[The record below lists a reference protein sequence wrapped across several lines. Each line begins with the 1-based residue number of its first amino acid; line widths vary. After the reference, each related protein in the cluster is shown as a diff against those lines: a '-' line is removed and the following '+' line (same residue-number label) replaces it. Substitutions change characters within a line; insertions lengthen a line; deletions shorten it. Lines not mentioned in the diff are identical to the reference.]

1 MTRRVKVFPRYDN
14 TKMMDRRIPTPSS
27 KRRPRK
33 SPGSPATRELGA
45 CMEGNCR
52 TLPQPKGSQRIGDR
66 GGTSRSLDQIHPS
79 ASRYSSVIIFSCHV
93 REITIHRQVGR
104 VVPCICYTWRRPLRT
119 AKDNAMC
126 NNDSRNLHRCVSK
139 CLGPAISG
147 RDRCGGGAAASRF
160 HTWSETFFPRGTRN
174 PLGHCSLFLLP
185 KRSCLASA
193 SDPARAPLLLHHPF
207 LQLRIVHCAVPYG
220 VRLWK
225 MGSCCAQVRL
235 TDTTGRR
242 CVH

>member
-1 MTRRVKVFPRYDN
+1 
-14 TKMMDRRIPTPSS
+14 
-27 KRRPRK
+27 
-33 SPGSPATRELGA
+33 
-45 CMEGNCR
+45 MEGNCR

-147 RDRCGGGAAASRF
+147 RDRSGVGAAASRF

-174 PLGHCSLFLLP
+174 PLGHCSLFPAAQTQLSRIRI
-185 KRSCLASA
+185 RSGPCATVT
-193 SDPARAPLLLHHPF
+193 PAFPHPF

-220 VRLWK
+220 DVRLWK

-235 TDTTGRR
+235 TDTTGRGCTSAVR
-242 CVH
+242 